1 MASTEDSNVCI
12 DPDFVALRNHRRV
25 SGGRQFPTLSG
36 GEQADGRPSCKKGSV
51 HVRFEEEPVSAK
63 YSKAESMSS
72 TTGSSVYIDP
82 LGPLGPLARP
92 VLNRTSTIVEPHS
105 PELRPH
111 RSRSSVAASLD
122 HDINNE
128 DNADPWNFPKL
139 LPSTTQAAMTVIE
152 DHARGRAL
160 TKRQLGAIR
169 KIVSRPPQCAAEGQS
184 KPIQPP
190 SHRLVLDIAPLGSN
204 YAPSEVSENPSHQK
218 AKSAWNYPKLEAR
231 PQKSVS
237 RPNINEKR
245 KSKVQKP
252 YIAVDVMPEFMGGFG
267 DLESNH
273 SEPEVIL
280 EPAPKPQKKQKGKK
294 DKQNGGQNNQQAQ
307 KNATQSKKQSKKQA
321 EKEPPEEEFDASQLY
336 GGYNGG
342 ASTERAQLPTELKQQ
357 SPTPSAKFAGWDM
370 APHSPPPLG
379 PVDPP
384 TEDDWDAPE
393 LLGETGSRRESKGSQ
408 RSGHSH
414 RESPQAGSSRSHR
427 SQHDSQKM
435 RSSPHLNHSHHESRK
450 TLSIAAGSVAWVEPD
465 GIASAGA
472 EIWADNPVASVHGS
486 HQDSDRRS
494 KKTTSRHSGSRRGSM
509 FAGDLP
515 LDTIF
520 EDAPLESVKNR
531 SSRHSQATKS
541 DGRQSKFKEDMDD
554 HGLDEKPASR
564 QSSGSKRSHDHQSR
578 SGEVVNDWDMNDK
591 PASKSGSGSHRS
603 GSHRSRSGEVADEWE
618 MNGKPASKQGSRR
631 SGSVKSR
638 TDELVGD
645 WDQPEKP
652 ASKQSSA
659 SGKSGSHRSRSGDVV
674 GDWGQPEK
682 SISKQGSH
690 RSDGHHS
697 RHSEAVDN
705 WDQPEK
711 PTSKQGSYRSDG
723 HHSRQGEVIDNWDQP
738 EQSVSKQGSYR
749 SDGHHSR
756 QGEAVD
762 TWDQP
767 EKPASKQGSYRSDS
781 YHSRQGEAV
790 DTWDQPEQPASKQ
803 GSYRSDGHH
812 SSHSEAVNDWDQPEK
827 SDGHHSRHSEA
838 VNDWDQPEK
847 SVSRQGS
854 HSNSGGRQSRQ
865 NSTDWDQ
872 PAKSSSKH
880 GSKSSSR
887 HSKHNEDDNGGG
899 WDVSRQGSVIGGS
912 QVGWETKTSSDTH
925 SHANEGWEEDGPAPP
940 KHESG
945 SRSHRTESHRSSS
958 QSKHG
963 VEQENGRDSR
973 HQSHRSGSGSQ
984 KISSNPRVSVSRSP
998 SKKGTVTG
1006 SYIAP
1011 LVEEDPENWHGW
1023 EADGEKSRSKSR
1035 SHKSQSE
1042 AAVDEWIQG
1051 STKAGSFKAGSVK
1064 GHTSPAMALS
1074 IGSTATSTT
1083 SLKTYASSS
1092 RNDPIEAWGEGK
1104 VPRDSSVGTRFGR
1117 NSPAGSGFGAPTGS
1131 AAAGW
1136 SQSGRVEERQL
1147 SKVDGPHELLMAR
1160 ANLLVVMDQL
1170 ERSRLEVDGIL
1181 KLLLRWR
1188 LRESLLGTVLVIE
1201 GLRPGNVRKSPL
1213 DAVLVIEQSPINGLG
1228 PVASKVKLEKAVGN
1242 PLDRA
1247 LVRVLDNAKSH
1258 P

>member
-1 MASTEDSNVCI
+1 MASTEDSDVCI

-36 GEQADGRPSCKKGSV
+36 GEHADGRPSCKKGSV

-92 VLNRTSTIVEPHS
+92 VLNRTSTAIEPHS

-231 PQKSVS
+231 PQQFVS

-252 YIAVDVMPEFMGGFG
+252 YIAVDVIPEFMGGFG

-294 DKQNGGQNNQQAQ
+294 EKQNGGQNNQQAQ
-307 KNATQSKKQSKKQA
+307 KNAKQSKKQSKKQA

-342 ASTERAQLPTELKQQ
+342 ASTERVQLPTELKQQ

-393 LLGETGSRRESKGSQ
+393 LPGETGSRRESKGSQ

-450 TLSIAAGSVAWVEPD
+450 TLSIAAGSVAWVEPE

-486 HQDSDRRS
+486 HKDSDRRL

-578 SGEVVNDWDMNDK
+578 SGEVVNDWDMTDK
-591 PASKSGSGSHRS
+591 PASKSGSGSQRS
-603 GSHRSRSGEVADEWE
+603 GSHRSRSGEVADEWD

-674 GDWGQPEK
+674 VTIRDIAKQSIIGISQK
-682 SISKQGSH
+682 SRLRSKVLIEAMVTIRDKVKQLIIGISQSNQYRSKAHIEAIVTIRDKVKQSIIGISQSNQH
-690 RSDGHHS
+690 RSKVLI
-697 RHSEAVDN
+697 EAMVTIRD
-705 WDQPEK
+705 K
-711 PTSKQGSYRSDG
+711 V
-723 HHSRQGEVIDNWDQP
+723 RQSIFGIN
-738 EQSVSKQGSYR
+738 QSN
-749 SDGHHSR
+749 H
-756 QGEAVD
+756 
-762 TWDQP
+762 
-767 EKPASKQGSYRSDS
+767 
-781 YHSRQGEAV
+781 
-790 DTWDQPEQPASKQ
+790 
-803 GSYRSDGHH
+803 
-812 SSHSEAVNDWDQPEK
+812 
-827 SDGHHSRHSEA
+827 EA

-847 SVSRQGS
+847 SVSRQSS

-865 NSTDWDQ
+865 NNSADWDQ
-872 PAKSSSKH
+872 PEKSSSKH

-899 WDVSRQGSVIGGS
+899 WGTNDHVVSRQGSVIGGS

-925 SHANEGWEEDGPAPP
+925 SHANEGWGEDGPAPS
-940 KHESG
+940 KHGSG
-945 SRSHRTESHRSSS
+945 SRSHRTESHHSSS

-963 VEQENGRDSR
+963 VEQENGRDPR

-1011 LVEEDPENWHGW
+1011 IVEEDPENWHGW

-1160 ANLLVVMDQL
+1160 ANLLVVMDRL

-1188 LRESLLGTVLVIE
+1188 LRESLLGTALVIE

-1213 DAVLVIEQSPINGLG
+1213 GAVLVIEQSPINGLG